1 MLNYFLRLSREP
13 GRRNPANGSLLYP
26 FDVDY
31 LTQID
36 CTKNAQSGL
45 YQIINSSDVVDS
57 TADLRDVTDAGKSL
71 SSLGY
76 WSNTTVGAGS
86 YYDDYTGMY
95 SDPGYPVFPYG
106 A

>member
-1 MLNYFLRLSREP
+1 MPLLLTMTTLPYS
-13 GRRNPANGSLLYP
+13 PAFCSTN
-26 FDVDY
+26 

-76 WSNTTVGAGS
+76 WNNTTVGAGS